1 MGKSIKPSGTKS
13 SNKIKFI
20 THYNLIIMKNNL
32 AITILILIY
41 FFSCQY
47 QSKKNDQKPQPL
59 KVEIKKVEDRFQL
72 FVDEIPYFIK
82 GARTLRTRYMDK
94 VAEYGG
100 NAVRIGS
107 RGNVKEV
114 LDEAHRLNLTVLFGL
129 PVQAERNG
137 FDYSDETAVEEQF
150 KKVKEIVE
158 TYMDHPALLMWAI
171 GNELDHI
178 PGDKD
183 YNLSMWDAVN
193 DIAIM
198 IHEVDG
204 NHPAMAV
211 VGRGKNEKMKDIVER
226 CTDVDILGINT
237 YADIA
242 EVPGWLKE
250 YEWNKPFAITEWG
263 PSGHWQV
270 PRTKWGVV
278 IEETSTEKG
287 RVYKER
293 YEKVIKAE
301 PWCIGSYVFLWTS
314 NRQERTH
321 TWYNMFHDDGSEKE
335 AVEVMQYV
343 WTGKWP
349 ENRTPR
355 IEALQID
362 GLNAVDN
369 INLKP
374 ETEHHAHV
382 MVNDPDGDIL
392 KIEWELVPENK
403 KFGAYAGQGEKKPQA
418 VERAIIKKDAG
429 GKTIKFMTP
438 AEEGGNFRM
447 FVYANDGNNNVAVA
461 NIPFHIQEE

>member
-1 MGKSIKPSGTKS
+1 
-13 SNKIKFI
+13 
-20 THYNLIIMKNNL
+20 MKN
-32 AITILILIY
+32 IFLISLIAVIY
-41 FFSCQY
+41 FASCNKTTQVN
-47 QSKKNDQKPQPL
+47 NDKDAPL
-59 KVEIKKVEDRFQL
+59 KVKIMKEGEEFQL
-72 FVDEIPYFIK
+72 YVNGDPYFVK

-137 FDYSDETAVEEQF
+137 FDYSDEAAVSEQF
-150 KKVKEIVE
+150 NKVKEIVN
-158 TYMDHPALLMWAI
+158 TYKDHPALLMWAI

-183 YNLSMWDAVN
+183 YNLNMWNAVN

-226 CTDVDILGINT
+226 CEDIDLLGINT
-237 YADIA
+237 YADIG
-242 EVPGWLKE
+242 EVPGWLRE
-250 YEWNKPFAITEWG
+250 YGWNKPFAITEWG

-293 YEKVIKAE
+293 YETVIKSD
-301 PWCIGSYVFLWTS
+301 PWCVGSYVFLWTS

-335 AVEVMQYV
+335 AVEVMQYE

-349 ENRTPR
+349 DNRAPR
-355 IEALQID
+355 IESLTID
-362 GLNAVDN
+362 GLNALEN
-369 INLKP
+369 IDLKA
-374 ETEHHAHV
+374 ETEHQAHLSV
-382 MVNDPDGDIL
+382 KDPDGDDL
-392 KIEWELVPENK
+392 QIEWELVPENK
-403 KFGAYAGQGEKKPQA
+403 KFGAYAGQGETKPPS
-418 VERAIIKKDAG
+418 VEGAIISREEG
-429 GKTIKFMTP
+429 GKTIEFKVP
-438 AEEGGNFRM
+438 GEKGGNFRM

-461 NIPFHIQEE
+461 NIPFHVRDE

>member
-1 MGKSIKPSGTKS
+1 MKNLFFAS
-13 SNKIKFI
+13 
-20 THYNLIIMKNNL
+20 LII
-32 AITILILIY
+32 LIV
-41 FFSCQY
+41 FASCN
-47 QSKKNDQKPQPL
+47 KKPQVNEKEDSPL
-59 KVEIKKVEDRFQL
+59 KVEITREGDRFQMY
-72 FVDEIPYFIK
+72 VNGDPYFIK

-137 FDYSDETAVEEQF
+137 FDYSDEISVEEQF
-150 KKVKEIVE
+150 NKVKEIVE
-158 TYMDHPALLMWAI
+158 TYKDHPALLMWAI

-183 YNLSMWDAVN
+183 YDLNMWNAVN

-226 CTDVDILGINT
+226 CTDVDLLGINT

-242 EVPGWLKE
+242 EVPGWLRE
-250 YEWNKPFAITEWG
+250 YNWDRPFAVTEWG

-278 IEETSTEKG
+278 IEETSTEKAK
-287 RVYKER
+287 VYQER

-301 PWCIGSYVFLWTS
+301 PWCVGSYVFLWTS

-321 TWYNMFHDDGSEKE
+321 TWYNMFHDDGSEKG
-335 AVEVMQYV
+335 AVEVMQYQ

-349 ENRTPR
+349 ENRTPK
-355 IEALQID
+355 IISIQINGLDAL
-362 GLNAVDN
+362 DN
-369 INLKP
+369 ISLQA
-374 ETEHHAHV
+374 ETEHKAHV
-382 MVNDPDGDIL
+382 NIIDPDDDDL
-392 KIEWELVPENK
+392 NIEWELVPENK
-403 KFGAYAGQGEKKPQA
+403 KFGAYAGQGETKPPT
-418 VERAIIKKDAG
+418 VEGAIIKQKEG
-429 GKTIKFMTP
+429 GKTIQFRVPGEK
-438 AEEGGNFRM
+438 GGNFRM

-461 NIPFHIQEE
+461 NIPFHIQVD

>member
-1 MGKSIKPSGTKS
+1 MK
-13 SNKIKFI
+13 NYLFI
-20 THYNLIIMKNNL
+20 LIIFPL
-32 AITILILIY
+32 AMI
-41 FFSCQY
+41 SCNEKDPKGSNQN
-47 QSKKNDQKPQPL
+47 SPL
-59 KVEIKKVEDRFQL
+59 KVKIKEENNGFQL
-72 FVDEIPYFIK
+72 YVNDKTHFIK
-82 GARTLRTRYMDK
+82 GARTLRTRYMDQ

-100 NAVRIGS
+100 NAVRIGY

-114 LDEAHRLNLTVLFGL
+114 MDEAHRLNLTVLFGL

-137 FDYSDETAVEEQF
+137 FDYGDENMVEEQF
-150 KKVKEIVE
+150 SKVKEVVD
-158 TYMDHPALLMWAI
+158 THKDHPALLMWAI

-183 YNLSMWDAVN
+183 YNLNMWNAVN

-211 VGRGKNEKMKDIVER
+211 VGRGKDEKMKDIVER
-226 CTDVDILGINT
+226 CTDVDLLGINT
-237 YADIA
+237 YADIG
-242 EVPGWLKE
+242 EVPGWLRE
-250 YEWNKPFAITEWG
+250 YSWNKPFAVTEWG

-278 IEETSTEKG
+278 IEETSTEKAK
-287 RVYKER
+287 VYKER

-335 AVEVMQYV
+335 AVEVMQYE

-355 IEALQID
+355 IESLQID
-362 GLNAVDN
+362 GLNALDN
-369 INLKP
+369 IDLKA
-374 ETEHHAHV
+374 ETEHQAYV
-382 MVNDPDGDIL
+382 SVKDPDGDDL

-403 KFGAYAGQGEKKPQA
+403 KFGAYAGQGETKPPT
-418 VERAIIKKDAG
+418 VEGAIIRQEDG
-429 GKTIKFMTP
+429 GKNIKFTTP
-438 AEEGGNFRM
+438 GEIGGNFRM

-461 NIPFHIQEE
+461 NIPFHIQDE